1 MTNERKARL
10 FEALVEYIADNAA
23 ENGKT
28 DEEIKEIFL
37 EIGFTEKEYQEE
49 IEL

>member
-10 FEALVEYIADNAA
+10 FDALVEYIADNAA
-23 ENGKT
+23 ENFKS

-49 IEL
+49 IAL

>member
-10 FEALVEYIADNAA
+10 FDALVEYIADA

-37 EIGFTEKEYQEE
+37 EIGFTEEEYQEE